1 MGMGLCPPGALLLQP
16 EWDSSVPLGSWI
28 IHHHQGSS
36 STAPQSSFPGE
47 KGECQGCLQEV
58 LMSRNP
64 GQRDST
70 GNLCPG
76 SCTCTVNPENP
87 TYPTEQKWPLH
98 AKASVQHAPGCRNEC
113 CPPVPGC
120 LSVFYMGAPTLRW
133 WVDLSPC
140 IAHTSAAVLRDDSG

>member
-76 SCTCTVNPENP
+76 SCTCMVNPENP

-113 CPPVPGC
+113 CPPVPG
-120 LSVFYMGAPTLRW
+120 LSFCVLYGSTYAEVVGGFIT
-133 WVDLSPC
+133 VHCSHISC
-140 IAHTSAAVLRDDSG
+140 SAQG